1 MDNFNYL
8 LDIWTFLWTFYDNF
22 HLRGHMD
29 IFVDIFMDICMDMF
43 MDIFM
48 DKFMD
53 IRSAAP
59 WQRLCIKRTT
69 IIIALLGL
77 HHGGDDY

>member
-8 LDIWTFLWTFYDNF
+8 MDIWTFPWTFYDNF

-29 IFVDIFMDICMDMF
+29 IFVDICMDMFMDMF

-48 DKFMD
+48 D
-53 IRSAAP
+53 IRSALAARGQP
-59 WQRLCIKRTT
+59 LRSIIK
-69 IIIALLGL
+69 LLGL